1 MNGFRFYHLLF
12 AGGVALAW
20 FTAESLGLVHAWTG
34 YVVAA
39 LIGLRLILSALRAR
53 GFDLVRLKPGFGTA
67 PRGQGGLRHP
77 AIGRLLTLVLLAAVA
92 TTATTGI
99 VMDRGGTLAGQSI
112 RAKDDERREEREH
125 ASTRQ
130 DDGEEEGEDEGE
142 GEEGLLGE
150 IHETTSNAL
159 LPLVALHALWLLFFR
174 LDLARFV
181 LFLPRRRPA

>member
-39 LIGLRLILSALRAR
+39 LIGLRLILSALGAR
-53 GFDLVRLKPGFGTA
+53 GFDLVRLKPRFATA

-77 AIGRLLTLVLLAAVA
+77 AIGRLLTLALLAAVA

-99 VMDRGGTLAGQSI
+99 FMDKGGTLFSQSI
-112 RAKDDERREEREH
+112 RAKDEERREEREH
-125 ASTRQ
+125 ASARQ
-130 DDGEEEGEDEGE
+130 DDGEEEGESED
-142 GEEGLLGE
+142 EEGLLGE
-150 IHETTSNAL
+150 IHETTGNAL
-159 LPLVALHALWLLFFR
+159 LPLVSLHALWLLFFR